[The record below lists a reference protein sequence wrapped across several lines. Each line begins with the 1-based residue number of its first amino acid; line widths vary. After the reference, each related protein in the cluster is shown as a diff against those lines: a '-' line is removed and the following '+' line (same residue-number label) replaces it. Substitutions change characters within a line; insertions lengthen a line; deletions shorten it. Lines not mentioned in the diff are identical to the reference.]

1 MPTNILNLPSYRVLK
16 VDESEHDYHVRAEP
30 VVPAAVCR
38 HCASDR
44 LTAWGTREQVFK
56 DLPMHGKR
64 VGIYIDTQRYR
75 CQGCQRTFFQSL
87 PDLAESRMMTDR
99 LVKWIGER
107 SLKRTFA
114 SLAEETGVVEGTIR
128 NIFRDYVNELEKT
141 IRFEVPRWMG
151 IDEIHLIKPRCVI
164 SNIQNN
170 TIVDMLHNRNKD
182 TVAKYLTRM
191 EHKERVQY
199 VAMDMWTPYR
209 DAVQAV
215 LPAATIVIDKFH
227 VVRMA
232 NDAIER
238 VRKGLRG
245 ELTLKQKRG
254 LMHDRFVLLKRERD
268 LTDEDRLKLS
278 GWVRNYPAL
287 GEAYRLKE
295 GFYGIYENAKTPD
308 EAVHLLSSW
317 HRQITDELKPYFADL
332 VRAVTN
338 WEPFILNYFEHPVTN
353 AYTESLNGLI
363 RVMNRLGRGYSFEA
377 LRAKILFTEGIHKH
391 KLTRPKFERQQRPV
405 RRPAPE
411 PEAELETM
419 YGLATFSKVGPTR
432 PPAPPKPPDQHAEPK
447 TEKNYGA
454 DIATLIRMLEAGEL

>member
-1 MPTNILNLPSYRVLK
+1 MPVNIPNHPSYRVVQ
-16 VDESEHDYHVRAEP
+16 VDESEHDYHIRATP
-30 VVPAAVCR
+30 VVPQAVCPR
-38 HCASDR
+38 CTSDR

-75 CQGCQRTFFQSL
+75 CQACQRTFFQSL
-87 PDLAESRMMTDR
+87 PDLAENRMMTER

-114 SLAEETGVVEGTIR
+114 SLADETGVVEGTIR

-191 EHKERVQY
+191 EHKDRVQY

-215 LPAATIVIDKFH
+215 LPEATIVIDKFH

-268 LTDEDRLKLS
+268 LTQQDRLKLS
-278 GWVRNYPAL
+278 GWVLNYPTL

-295 GFYGIYENAKTPD
+295 GFYGIYEQAKSPD
-308 EAVHLLSSW
+308 EALQLLAAW
-317 HRQITDELKPYFADL
+317 HSQITDELRPYFADL

-338 WEPFILNYFEHPVTN
+338 WQPFILNYFEHPVTN

-377 LRAKILFTEGIHKH
+377 LRAKILFTEGIHRH
-391 KLTRPKFERQQRPV
+391 KQARPKFERQERK
-405 RRPAPE
+405 RE
-411 PEAELETM
+411 PESELET
-419 YGLATFSKVGPTR
+419 VGYAYMAKAF
-432 PPAPPKPPDQHAEPK
+432 PPPPPKRPEPPDQHHGPK
-447 TEKNYGA
+447 VPKNYGA
-454 DIATLIRMLEAGEL
+454 DITTLIRMLEAGEL

>member
-1 MPTNILNLPSYRVLK
+1 MPPNFLLLRSYRVLK
-16 VDESEHDYHVRAEP
+16 VEASEHDYHVRAEP
-30 VVPAAVCR
+30 VEPQKACP
-38 HCASDR
+38 HCHSDC
-44 LTAWGTREQVFK
+44 LIAWGTREQVFK
-56 DLPMHGKR
+56 DIPMHGKR

-87 PDLAESRMMTDR
+87 PDLAENRMMTDR
-99 LVKWIGER
+99 LVKYIGER

-128 NIFRDYVNELEKT
+128 NIFRDYVNELERT
-141 IRFEVPRWMG
+141 VRFEVPRWMG

-170 TIVDMLHNRNKD
+170 TIVDMLQNRNKD

-191 EHKERVQY
+191 EHKDRVQY

-209 DAVQAV
+209 DAVKAV
-215 LPAATIVIDKFH
+215 LPAATIIIDKFH

-245 ELTLKQKRG
+245 ELSLKQKRG
-254 LMHDRFVLLKRERD
+254 LMHDRFVLLKREHD
-268 LTDEDRLKLS
+268 LTGDERLKLS
-278 GWVRNYPAL
+278 GWVQNYPAL
-287 GEAYRLKE
+287 GDAYRLKE
-295 GFYGIYENAKTPD
+295 DFYGIYENAKSPD
-308 EAVHLLSSW
+308 DALRLLTGW
-317 HRQITDELKPYFADL
+317 RCQLTDELRPYFVDL
-332 VRAVTN
+332 VRAVSN
-338 WEPFILNYFEHPVTN
+338 WEPYILNYFTHPVTN

-377 LRAKILFTEGIHKH
+377 LRAKILFTEGIHRH
-391 KLTRPKFERQQRPV
+391 KQARPKFERM
-405 RRPAPE
+405 PARGRARADE
-411 PEAELETM
+411 P
-419 YGLATFSKVGPTR
+419 ATEEFFRWTT
-432 PPAPPKPPDQHAEPK
+432 APPKSRPTKPRAQQEPPSPP
-447 TEKNYGA
+447 KNYGA

>member
-1 MPTNILNLPSYRVLK
+1 MPVNFLLLRSYRVLK
-16 VDESEHDYHVRAEP
+16 VDQSDHDYHVRAEP
-30 VVPAAVCR
+30 ASPQTACP
-38 HCASDR
+38 HCQSER
-44 LTAWGTREQVFK
+44 LIAWGTREQVFK
-56 DLPMHGKR
+56 DIPMHGKR

-75 CQGCQRTFFQSL
+75 CQGCQRTFFQML
-87 PDLAESRMMTDR
+87 PDLAENRMMTER
-99 LVKWIGER
+99 LVKYIGER

-191 EHKERVQY
+191 EHKDRVQC

-232 NDAIER
+232 NDAVER

-245 ELTLKQKRG
+245 DLTLKQKRG

-268 LTDEDRLKLS
+268 LTDLDRLKLS
-278 GWVRNYPAL
+278 GWVLNYPAL

-295 GFYGIYENAKTPD
+295 GFYGIYENAKSPED
-308 EAVHLLSSW
+308 ALQLLSDW
-317 HRQITDELKPYFADL
+317 HGQITDELRPYFADL

-338 WEPFILNYFEHPVTN
+338 WQPFILNYFEHPVTN

-377 LRAKILFTEGIHKH
+377 LRAKILFTEGIHRH
-391 KLTRPKFERQQRPV
+391 KQTRPKFERQERK
-405 RRPAPE
+405 REPE
-411 PEAELETM
+411 PELET
-419 YGLATFSKVGPTR
+419 VGYAYMAKAF
-432 PPAPPKPPDQHAEPK
+432 PPPPPKLRQPPDQHAQPK
-447 TEKNYGA
+447 APKNYGA
-454 DIATLIRMLEAGEL
+454 DIATLTRMLEAGEL